1 MSATKKGEGGD
12 LNRKAPHVDV
22 KKRRSVRNLVGG
34 KTTHPRCDFVWE
46 QNKKLK
52 LYLCVLKN
60 IYAK

>member
-12 LNRKAPHVDV
+12 LNRKASHVDV
-22 KKRRSVRNLVGG
+22 KKRRSVRNLV
-34 KTTHPRCDFVWE
+34 KLHIHVAFLWE